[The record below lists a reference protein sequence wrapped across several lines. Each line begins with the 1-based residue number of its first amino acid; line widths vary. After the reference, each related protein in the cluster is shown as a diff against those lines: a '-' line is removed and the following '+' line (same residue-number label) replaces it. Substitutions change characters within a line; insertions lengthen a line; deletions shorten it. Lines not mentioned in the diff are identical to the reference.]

1 MQMQLTAVF
10 ALLMV
15 VCVIPQV
22 DEEVENCPSAF
33 KKCLANVGLSHLP
46 IAKDSIKHLIKESHP
61 LMTTMRKW
69 IPFFD
74 DKPDL
79 LLAFF
84 TIFESLQTVAI
95 ALCTVAIY
103 LSSFEDWRR

>member
-1 MQMQLTAVF
+1 MKLTTVVV
-10 ALLMV
+10 LLTL
-15 VCVIPQV
+15 VCVFGQV
-22 DEEVENCPSAF
+22 DEEEVENCPSAF